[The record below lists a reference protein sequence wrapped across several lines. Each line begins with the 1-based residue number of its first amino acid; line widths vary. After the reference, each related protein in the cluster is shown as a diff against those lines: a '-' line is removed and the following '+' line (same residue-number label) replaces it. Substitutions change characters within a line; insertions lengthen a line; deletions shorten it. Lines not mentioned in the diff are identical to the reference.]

1 MRDERGL
8 YYYPFPGNK
17 RVRMYVRQL
26 MDEPEFRMW
35 NQDDE
40 EMWGQHGWMPYS
52 AIRQAM
58 AMYKGGPFDPDKAY
72 DLAAAKALLDEAS
85 S

>member
-1 MRDERGL
+1 
-8 YYYPFPGNK
+8 
-17 RVRMYVRQL
+17 
-26 MDEPEFRMW
+26 MW
-35 NQDDE
+35 NQDDGK
-40 EMWGQHGWMPYS
+40 MWEQHGWMPYS
-52 AIRQAM
+52 AILQAK